1 MRLRL
6 VTPSGLLALIRA
18 SYGLPITYVLAKRP
32 KVALLAKSSGPP
44 DGLGGR

>member
-6 VTPSGLLALIRA
+6 ATPFGLLALIRA
-18 SYGLPITYVLAKRP
+18 SDGLPITYVLARRP
-32 KVALLAKSSGPP
+32 KVALLAKSPGRA